1 MYLRYQKK
9 SGMHASYQNT
19 GKRVL
24 ISRYYAAFSKKNW
37 TPAINMIIHNIYE
50 LFLAERNLINSQ
62 LSTTV
67 KVFRSA

>member
-1 MYLRYQKK
+1 
-9 SGMHASYQNT
+9 MHASYQNT

-50 LFLAERNLINSQ
+50 LFLAERNLSKFSIIDDGKS
-62 LSTTV
+62 
-67 KVFRSA
+67 F